1 MTFREGGRSQG
12 RNCRIFRAS
21 CEQNTKRC
29 KQNEIHHHDDNPTLN
44 AFFRKDYTTVV
55 RKLLSINA
63 FLDDSFIKVGKGIR
77 YSEEVCAFVDSI
89 PKVDQ
94 QQSKEFIDTRLIR
107 CK

>member
-1 MTFREGGRSQG
+1 MGDR
-12 RNCRIFRAS
+12 RAEIAVYL
-21 CEQNTKRC
+21 EQVVKKILKGANK
-29 KQNEIHHHDDNPTLN
+29 NEIHHHDDNPTLN